1 MPQYHEKRS
10 TIVHRLLLK
19 RILKKSDLILT
30 ASENTKK
37 DINSY
42 MGRTKNIDVVPLGI
56 DFKREKTDMEFF
68 LTKGYSKPK
77 KAVKDPYI
85 LYLGTIE
92 PRKNLETLIDAYLE
106 LKIPQKLIIAGD
118 IGWKAEKIVK
128 KAQDPNI
135 ILTGFVDEEEKTK
148 LYKNAELFIYPSFY
162 EGFGLPPLEAMANG
176 TPVICSNTGSLGEIF
191 VEHALTFN
199 PIDKLELQLCIKRLL
214 ENPELRK
221 ELTEK
226 GLKFAQNYSWKKT
239 AEKTLKSF
247 EKLF

>member
-1 MPQYHEKRS
+1 M
-10 TIVHRLLLK
+10 
-19 RILKKSDLILT
+19 
-30 ASENTKK
+30 
-37 DINSY
+37 
-42 MGRTKNIDVVPLGI
+42 
-56 DFKREKTDMEFF
+56 
-68 LTKGYSKPK
+68 
-77 KAVKDPYI
+77 
-85 LYLGTIE
+85 
-92 PRKNLETLIDAYLE
+92 
-106 LKIPQKLIIAGD
+106 KIPQKLIIAGD

-191 VEHALTFN
+191 GEHALTFD
-199 PIDKLELQLCIKRLL
+199 PLDKKALKICIKSLL

-221 ELTEK
+221 ELIEK

-239 AEKTLKSF
+239 AEETLRNF
-247 EKLF
+247 EKISL